1 MTTPIRP
8 LKTVQ
13 DVDDRLSSFVALR
26 RVARQSDLWDDVRE
40 YSRKSDLWDD
50 ADEYTRKI
58 DGLLKTRLDFAKHEN
73 IDQKKA
79 A

>member
-40 YSRKSDLWDD
+40 YSRK
-50 ADEYTRKI
+50 I
-58 DGLLKTRLDFAKHEN
+58 DGLLKTRLDFARHEN

>member
-13 DVDDRLSSFVALR
+13 DVDDRLASFVALR
-26 RVARQSDLWDDVRE
+26 RAA
-40 YSRKSDLWDD
+40 RKSDLWDD

-73 IDQKKA
+73 TDQKKA